1 MIRNSG
7 SYGFKITDYKMAHAY
22 TPGLKVSEKTT
33 LHCRRLLPIS
43 GKVHVDVGDVVRAQ
57 DVVAE
62 ASIPGDIF
70 PLNLASLMGVS
81 AGDLAGSMLKK
92 QGDRVEIGDELAR
105 SKGIFGFFK
114 KSYFSKSAGVLE
126 SVSKITGQIILR
138 GEPVP
143 VQVRAYVPGT
153 IIEVKPEQGVVIE
166 SSVTFIQGIFGIG
179 GEQYGKIHLACEK
192 ADQPLTEDLITPQMR
207 DGIIIGGARMTHQAV
222 EKAISVGASAVV
234 SGGIDDQDLK
244 NILGYD
250 LGVAITGTEK
260 IGTTVIIT
268 EGFGDIAMARRT
280 FELFRSRVGS
290 EASVNGATQIRAGVM
305 RPEIVIPTTEDAS
318 GDLFDDGAVEG
329 FLEPGTT
336 VRIIRDPYFGMIGAV
351 AGLPPEP
358 TVLGSGS
365 KARVLEVKMEDGE
378 QLIVPRANV
387 EIIAG

>member
-1 MIRNSG
+1 
-7 SYGFKITDYKMAHAY
+7 MAHSY
-22 TPGLKVSEKTT
+22 TPGLKVSQQTT

-43 GKVHVDVGDVVRAQ
+43 GKVHVNVGDAVQAQ

-81 AGDLAGSMLKK
+81 AGDLAGCMLKK
-92 QGDRVEIGDELAR
+92 VGDRVEVGDELAR

-114 KSYFSKSAGVLE
+114 KSFFSNSAGVLE

-166 SSVTFIQGIFGIG
+166 ASVTFIQGIFGIG

-192 ADQPLTEDLITPQMR
+192 ADQPLTEELITPEMR
-207 DGIIIGGARMTHQAV
+207 GGIIIGGARMTHQAV

-280 FELFRSRVGS
+280 FELFQSRVGS

-305 RPEIVIPTTEDAS
+305 RPEIVIPTTGDSS
-318 GDLFDDGAVEG
+318 GDVFDDGAVEG
-329 FLEPGTT
+329 FLEPGTS
-336 VRIIRDPYFGMIGAV
+336 VRIIRDPYFGMIGDV
-351 AGLPPEP
+351 ASLPPEP

-365 KARVLEVKMEDGE
+365 KARVLEVKMDDGQ

>member
-1 MIRNSG
+1 
-7 SYGFKITDYKMAHAY
+7 MAHAY

-43 GKVHVDVGDVVRAQ
+43 GKVHVNVGDAVQAQ

-81 AGDLAGSMLKK
+81 AGDLSGCMLKNI
-92 QGDRVEIGDELAR
+92 GERIEVGDELAR

-114 KSYFSKSAGVLE
+114 KSHFSNSAGVLE

-166 SSVTFIQGIFGIG
+166 ASVTFIQGIFGIG
-179 GEQYGKIHLACEK
+179 GEQYGKIHLACKK
-192 ADQPLTEDLITPQMR
+192 ADQPLTEELIKPEMR
-207 DGIIIGGARMTHQAV
+207 GGIIVGGARMTHQAV

-268 EGFGDIAMARRT
+268 EGFGDIAMAHRT

-305 RPEIVIPTTEDAS
+305 RPEIVIPTTGDSS
-318 GDLFDDGAVEG
+318 GDVFDDGAVEG
-329 FLEPGTT
+329 FLEPGTS
-336 VRIIRDPYFGMIGAV
+336 VRIIRDPYFGMIGDV
-351 AGLPPEP
+351 ASLPPEP

-365 KARVLEVKMEDGE
+365 KARVLEVKMEDGQ

>member
-1 MIRNSG
+1 
-7 SYGFKITDYKMAHAY
+7 MAHSY
-22 TPGLKVSEKTT
+22 TPGLKVSQQTT

-43 GKVHVDVGDVVRAQ
+43 GKVHVNVGDAVQAQ

-81 AGDLAGSMLKK
+81 AGDLAGCMLKK
-92 QGDRVEIGDELAR
+92 VGDRVEVGDELAR
-105 SKGIFGFFK
+105 SNGIFGFFK
-114 KSYFSKSAGVLE
+114 KSFFSNSAGVLE

-166 SSVTFIQGIFGIG
+166 ASVTFIQGIFGIG

-192 ADQPLTEDLITPQMR
+192 ADQPLTEELITPEMHG
-207 DGIIIGGARMTHQAV
+207 GIIIGGARMTHQAV

-280 FELFRSRVGS
+280 FELFQSRVDS

-305 RPEIVIPTTEDAS
+305 RPEIVIPTTGDSS
-318 GDLFDDGAVEG
+318 GDVFDDGAVEG
-329 FLEPGTT
+329 FLEPGTS
-336 VRIIRDPYFGMIGAV
+336 VRIIRDPYFGMIGDV
-351 AGLPPEP
+351 ASLPPEP

-365 KARVLEVKMEDGE
+365 KARVLEVKMDDGQ